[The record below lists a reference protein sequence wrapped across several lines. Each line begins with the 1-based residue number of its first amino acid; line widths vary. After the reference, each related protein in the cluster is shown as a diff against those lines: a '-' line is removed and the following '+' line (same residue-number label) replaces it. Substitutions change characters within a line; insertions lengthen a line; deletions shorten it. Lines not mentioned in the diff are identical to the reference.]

1 MNLEDLKQ
9 LVENLEKMLPQLQSV
24 LAAAS
29 QPSAI
34 EELKKRGIP
43 VKDGISEETAKT
55 ILDSLTP
62 DESTPSPEA
71 NTLTEPKRE
80 QASEPAPTPQAP
92 PEPVTTPEPKREQTS
107 EKKPT
112 VATKPTAATADTTKL
127 LAQLTASR
135 NHK

>member
-9 LVENLEKMLPQLQSV
+9 LVGNLEKMLPQLQSV

-62 DESTPSPEA
+62 DKSTPSPEA
-71 NTLTEPKRE
+71 NTPTEPKRE

-92 PEPVTTPEPKREQTS
+92 PEPVTTPEPKREQAS